1 MKAQLLLMT
10 IICTVMAGCCADM
23 KMGIMAYGKS
33 VEQQAGTS
41 QLLLQRCRKGDDPA
55 CSALNQSLITQQQ
68 AARILQGKAAKP

>member
-1 MKAQLLLMT
+1 MAKCLLVSIFATLL
-10 IICTVMAGCCADM
+10 VGCCADM
-23 KMGIMAYGKS
+23 KLGIMAYGKS

-68 AARILQGKAAKP
+68 AARLLQGLAAKP